1 MKTKGHIALLITT
14 GLLALSVVPA
24 LAMGTGNPYED
35 AQVGLNYVVYQPA
48 YTAGLSLTN
57 FGMHTCAAGQDEALN
72 VSYAAGK
79 KSILLTESASTNLC
93 VENFMLI
100 RGATRTVVNKPGAGT
115 LLATQVVVI
124 SVGIERAQLNVFF
137 SLLVPRATAPGS
149 KVVPPV
155 LIDPTIVKYAGI
167 SLTNI
172 ISFTVP
178 DPDKWSAT
186 IANPKIVTFIPGKVR
201 EFYISNPE
209 LKPLKKGKTIVTL
222 HHNGKN
228 IVFTLIVE

>member
-1 MKTKGHIALLITT
+1 MRIRGKAVSAVVA
-14 GLLALSVVPA
+14 GLLVLSAVPA
-24 LAMGTGNPYED
+24 IAMGTGNPYED
-35 AQVGLNYVVYQPA
+35 AQVGLNYVVYQPS
-48 YTAGLSLTN
+48 YTAGLTLQK

-72 VSYAAGK
+72 VNYVAGK
-79 KSILLTESASTNLC
+79 KSILLTEYASTNFC
-93 VENFMLI
+93 PENFMLI

-115 LLATQVVVI
+115 LTATQIVTI

-149 KVVPPV
+149 TVVPPV
-155 LIDPTIVKYAGI
+155 LVDPTIVKYAEI
-167 SLTNI
+167 SLNNT

-178 DPDKWSAT
+178 DPDKWTAT

-201 EFYISNPE
+201 EFYVSNPH

-228 IVFTLIVE
+228 IVFKVFVN